1 MGRFKRLT
9 RNIGENNM
17 AKQPDIVGLFTGI
30 SDKPID
36 PNLTLTNAQRRS
48 AVRNNLLSSAR
59 EGMLSAFGRQ
69 TREQKMQTQRA
80 DYLANFDNLPIE
92 EQKRAVYQLQA
103 AGQTAIAGQ
112 LASRLR
118 SNQQKVAEG
127 NRREALI
134 TQADSLGLSETS
146 TLLKNGGSLDKAAED
161 IRKAQETKIVN
172 EQGRKGKLAIARNR
186 NVGSPMLKAIGQGDY
201 DSLSNEEFMK
211 VLTGEKAEL
220 KVYTDS
226 TGVSKPF
233 RVNESGK
240 VYDAK
245 NEKWAMPSELGL
257 TQAAQVTKTISD
269 ADKLAGKLRDKA
281 ADNFFVANEKA
292 RNAEKVLQINA
303 NSRSLMEEG
312 IITGAGANFLAGM
325 ASIGV
330 QLGLVPKGVEDTL
343 IATQTFMA
351 ERGKQVLA
359 LLGSGDVGAGTG
371 ISDKDVQ
378 FMKEVAGQQI
388 TLNKETLSRIMRIEE
403 QAARNAI
410 TKSNNYLETMKDF
423 IGEDEDP
430 ALLDTFYVPLPE
442 PTVTGYVPTQ
452 AAQNYLQQARE
463 RSQQKPQ

>member
-1 MGRFKRLT
+1 MSNIDLQRMLT
-9 RNIGENNM
+9 
-17 AKQPDIVGLFTGI
+17 APVGGG
-30 SDKPID
+30 ID
-36 PNLTLTNAQRRS
+36 PMVNLTSNAQRQL
-48 AVRNNLLSSAR
+48 ALGAR
-59 EGMLSAFGRQ
+59 ANQIMSRGLRGMLTGDRRDPNEKRKDQFKQ
-69 TREQKMQTQRA
+69 MLK
-80 DYLANFDNLPIE
+80 NFPTMSVE
-92 EQKRAVYQLQA
+92 EQIKTVNMLRQSGDSKLITVASQL
-103 AGQTAIAGQ
+103 AGQVQKKQAKM
-112 LASRLR
+112 ASD
-118 SNQQKVAEG
+118 A
-127 NRREALI
+127 RREKLI
-134 TQADSLGLSETS
+134 AQADSLDLTETS
-146 TLLKNGGSLDKAAED
+146 TLLADGGSLDKAAED

-186 NVGSPMLKAIGQGDY
+186 NVGNNMLKAIGRGDY

-211 VLTGEKAEL
+211 ALKGEKAEL

-226 TGVSKPF
+226 NGVSKPF

-257 TQAAQVTKTISD
+257 TQAAQITKTISD

-330 QLGLVPKGVEDTL
+330 QLGLVPKGVEDKL
-343 IATQTFMA
+343 VATQTFMA

-410 TKSNNYLETMKDF
+410 AKSNTYLETMKDF
-423 IGEDEDP
+423 IGENEDP

-452 AAQNYLQQARE
+452 AAQNYLEQARN
-463 RSQQKPQ
+463 RRTQQVPQ